1 MKTFWVLFVPALIAA
16 VIGFLPKPAQ
26 AATVRPITFPVIGST
41 RYSDD
46 FGAPRVGHTHE
57 GNDIFGVKMQPLV
70 AAVDGFARFVP
81 YPEPSYGWYIS
92 IEDADGYRYNYLH
105 INNDT
110 PGTDDGNGGPMN
122 AYAPGVDRGWAIK
135 RGQLVGYMGDSG
147 NAESTTAHLHF
158 EIRTP
163 DGTAFSPFASLRAAN
178 HLASAAQPATQTW
191 ELLPFSQFRV
201 GTNIAVG
208 DIAPEIP
215 GTELVVGA
223 AAGSAP
229 QIRIMN
235 SEGGAVG
242 NFFVPR
248 PGFLGGVDVA
258 VGDVNG
264 DGAQDIIAG
273 LGSGASPHVYTFD
286 RNGAIL
292 GEFDAYVPFFRGGVR
307 VSTADFDLDGT
318 AEIITGA
325 GPGGGPDVRTY
336 SMTGRLFSS
345 FYAYTPKFRGGVDV
359 AGVPATPS
367 SPTRIVTSA
376 GRGGGPD
383 VRIYSQ
389 DGAIRNSFYSGPSTF
404 HGGVRV
410 AVAPDPL
417 TDAPTIFT
425 VPASSG
431 AGVIRMYTID
441 GVPLDE
447 TDIYENW
454 WTGGYDIAVAG
465 RTIYSSITTN
475 NRRSSLTMVRWRS
488 FF

>member
-1 MKTFWVLFVPALIAA
+1 MKTFWAFFVPALVGAFVCFVPQPVEAA
-16 VIGFLPKPAQ
+16 V
-26 AATVRPITFPVIGST
+26 VRSITFPVAGAT

-70 AAVDGFARFVP
+70 AAVDGIARFVP
-81 YPEPSYGWYIS
+81 FPEPSYGWYVS
-92 IEDADGYRYNYLH
+92 IEDSDGYRYNYLH

-122 AYAPGVDRGWAIK
+122 AYAPGVERGWAIK

-147 NAESTTAHLHF
+147 NAETTSTHLHF

-163 DGTAFSPFASLRAAN
+163 DGTAFSPFASLRTAN
-178 HLASAAQPATQTW
+178 HLSGPTQPATQSW

-201 GTNIAVG
+201 GTNVAVG

-215 GTELVVGA
+215 GTEIVVGA

-242 NFFVPR
+242 NFFVPIR
-248 PGFLGGVDVA
+248 NFFGGVDVA

-345 FYAYTPKFRGGVDV
+345 FYAYTSKFRGGVDV
-359 AGVPATPS
+359 AGVAATAT
-367 SPTRIVTSA
+367 SPTRIVTGA

-389 DGAIRNSFYSGPSTF
+389 DGAIRNSFYSGSSTF
-404 HGGVRV
+404 HGGMRV
-410 AVAPDPL
+410 SVALDPGSGE
-417 TDAPTIFT
+417 PTIFT

-431 AGVIRMYTID
+431 SGVIRSYTID
-441 GVPLDE
+441 GVPRDASS
-447 TDIYENW
+447 IYEDW
-454 WTGGYDIAVAG
+454 WTGGYDVAVTG
-465 RTIYSSITTN
+465 NTIYGSITTN
-475 NRRSSLTMVRWRS
+475 NRRSSLSKVNWS
-488 FF
+488 SL